1 MNIPNQFFKSVEKY
15 KFFIWRNHLLYS
27 SNININTSKNK
38 KRTMDDILDQIKND
52 LENEDDSDSGGSN
65 SDVDKQQEEEQ
76 VNNNILSILKQVNH
90 LVQSPVNAKRYS
102 HSQAPKIAKN
112 SQKRNDDFEGQAKST
127 LAKYFSRASTD
138 NKAKFKYRA
147 ESVRRTTAEPEKK
160 PTPKPILKPREMV
173 SKFSYSRGLYALK
186 PRGNNMVFE
195 KSVLKNKKS
204 PLKLEQKGGNNV
216 NLGMFMDYMDE
227 AYESNSEEETDTRKQ
242 LTISVIMKKTSKN
255 QSADKSN

>member
-1 MNIPNQFFKSVEKY
+1 M
-15 KFFIWRNHLLYS
+15 
-27 SNININTSKNK
+27 INTSKNK

-76 VNNNILSILKQVNH
+76 VNSNILSIFKQVNH
-90 LVQSPVNAKRYS
+90 LVQSPVSAKRYS
-102 HSQAPKIAKN
+102 HSQAPKIAKTSHKMN
-112 SQKRNDDFEGQAKST
+112 EELEVQAKST

-147 ESVRRTTAEPEKK
+147 ESVRRTTADPEKK
-160 PTPKPILKPREMV
+160 PPPKPIPRSREMV

-186 PRGNNMVFE
+186 PRGPQMIFE

-204 PLKLEQKGGNNV
+204 PLKLEQKGVNNV
-216 NLGMFMDYMDE
+216 NLGIFLDYMDQG
-227 AYESNSEEETDTRKQ
+227 YESNSEGEADARKQ
-242 LTISVIMKKTSKN
+242 LTVSAVMKKNRKY
-255 QSADKSN
+255 QSADKIN